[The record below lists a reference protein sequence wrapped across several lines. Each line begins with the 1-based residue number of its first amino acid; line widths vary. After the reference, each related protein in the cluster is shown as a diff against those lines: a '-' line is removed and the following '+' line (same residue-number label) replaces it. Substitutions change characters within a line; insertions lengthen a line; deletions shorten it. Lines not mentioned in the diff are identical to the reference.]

1 MTTSCNLCGV
11 CIVLT
16 IDQEICFTFLLK
28 GKSLLNPP
36 PFIHGLL
43 HPPTMKPS
51 VLPPELSKTVYF
63 TLRRF
68 LTAVCYSNG
77 GFECTHRYCHS
88 WGGEVDQV

>member
-51 VLPPELSKTVYF
+51 VLPLNFPKPSILPPG
-63 TLRRF
+63 RF
-68 LTAVCYSNG
+68 LQRFCYPK
-77 GFECTHRYCHS
+77 THWTMYNL
-88 WGGEVDQV
+88 VIDKFN